1 MTRSEVGEVAAML
14 ACLRRS
20 LRAGGWTAKRL
31 ASHFGSSEASVKRWL
46 AGRALTLTRL
56 EQLAALAGLSL
67 AELAEAAARPPRGL
81 AQELTLAQENA
92 LSEDSVLSFLFMV
105 IVGGEDWK
113 DFARDFDLPERLIAT
128 ELARLEK
135 LALIDRLPGGRV
147 RATVDRN
154 ALWRKS
160 PLRERF
166 ESQMKPQFVA
176 MDFSALDAV
185 YASEVVKLSDE
196 GAARL
201 AEAIERHRRE
211 LHRLTE
217 ADRRSSLLPRR
228 WHAVLYAARPLDA
241 RGLKDE
247 LR

>member
-1 MTRSEVGEVAAML
+1 MAEQGERESAAML
-14 ACLRRS
+14 AALRRA
-20 LRAGGWTAKRL
+20 LRAGGWTARRL
-31 ASHFGSSEASVKRWL
+31 AARFGVSEASVKRWL
-46 AGRALTLTRL
+46 AGRGLTVLRL
-56 EQLAALAGLSL
+56 EALAALADLSL
-67 AELAEAAARPPRGL
+67 AELAEATRRPLREL

-105 IVGGEDWK
+105 IVGGEPWE
-113 DFARDFDLPERLIAT
+113 DFARDFGLPERAIEAAL
-128 ELARLEK
+128 LRLEK
-135 LALIDRLPGGRV
+135 LALIDRLPGGRT

-154 ALWRKS
+154 VLWRKA

-166 ESQMKPQFVA
+166 ESQMKPQFMA
-176 MDFSALDAV
+176 MDFADLDAV

-211 LHRLTE
+211 LHRLVE
-217 ADRRSSLLPRR
+217 DDRRTCLLPRR
-228 WHAVLYAARPLDA
+228 WHAVLFAARPLDG
-241 RGLKDE
+241 RGLKEE

>member
-1 MTRSEVGEVAAML
+1 MTHDGDGESPAML
-14 ACLRRS
+14 AALRRA

-31 ASHFGSSEASVKRWL
+31 AERFEASEASVKRWL
-46 AGRALTLTRL
+46 AGRGLTLARF
-56 EQLAALAGLSL
+56 EELADLAGFTL
-67 AELAEAAARPPRGL
+67 AELAEAARRPPGDL
-81 AQELTLAQENA
+81 AHELTLAQETA

-105 IVGGEDWK
+105 IVGGEPWE
-113 DFARDFDLPERLIAT
+113 DFARDFGLPEREIEAA
-128 ELARLEK
+128 LARLEK

-147 RATVDRN
+147 RALLDRN
-154 ALWRKS
+154 ALWRKA

-176 MDFSALDAV
+176 MDFSELDAV
-185 YASEVVKLSDE
+185 YASEVVKLSNA

-211 LHRLTE
+211 LHRLVE
-217 ADRRSSLLPRR
+217 DDRRTSLLPRK
-228 WHAVLYAARPLDA
+228 WHAVLFAARPLDG
-241 RGLKDE
+241 RGLREE